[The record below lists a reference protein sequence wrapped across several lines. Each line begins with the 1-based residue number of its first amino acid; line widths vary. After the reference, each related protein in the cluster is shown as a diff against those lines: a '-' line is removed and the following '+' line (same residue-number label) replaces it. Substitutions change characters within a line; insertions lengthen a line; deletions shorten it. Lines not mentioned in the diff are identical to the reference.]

1 MSSPNVAVVGGGIA
15 GCSAAWFLRQALGEG
30 ASLTVYERDAQ
41 LGGRLATL
49 DVGGTPVESGG
60 TIIHETNRYLA
71 NFVDHLALERVE
83 PHQREEGD
91 ADSVGVWDGRRFAFR
106 TRNSALVT
114 RLAAVLSF
122 GVIAPLRLQRAV
134 ARGVEQWNQVYEHL
148 ERGTAFDS
156 PSALCSELG
165 LADLL
170 HKDGRQWLA
179 DSGVRGRFVDQYATP
194 VGRIMYGQDVS
205 MNGLATSIALA
216 GAGLAGSLFSVGGGN
231 RRVCEGLVRDAGAML
246 QTGTEVAGVSRE
258 GAGFTVQ
265 LSEGRSVS
273 HDVVVLA
280 TPAGPGA
287 LALSG
292 VEPPESALRARPFQI
307 TWATFIKGTPRAEYF
322 GLARA
327 GDLPDT
333 VLTVEDDTIPFSS
346 LGLVATST
354 DGALVYKL
362 FSRDPV
368 AESLLDQ
375 LFCSRDALE
384 QIRWEAY
391 PVLRPSNDLPPFRLA
406 DGLYWVN
413 AMEFAVSTMETEAV
427 AARNVANLVAAQLAS
442 SP

>member
-1 MSSPNVAVVGGGIA
+1 M
-15 GCSAAWFLRQALGEG
+15 
-30 ASLTVYERDAQ
+30 
-41 LGGRLATL
+41 
-49 DVGGTPVESGG
+49 
-60 TIIHETNRYLA
+60 
-71 NFVDHLALERVE
+71 
-83 PHQREEGD
+83 
-91 ADSVGVWDGRRFAFR
+91 
-106 TRNSALVT
+106 T

-122 GVIAPLRLQRAV
+122 GVVAPLRLQRAV

-156 PSALCSELG
+156 PAALCSELG
-165 LADLL
+165 LAELL
-170 HKDGRQWLA
+170 YKDGRQWLA

-231 RRVCEGLVRDAGAML
+231 RRVCEGLVSDAGAML

-258 GAGFTVQ
+258 GAGFTVR

-280 TPAGPGA
+280 TPAGPVA

-391 PVLRPSNDLPPFRLA
+391 PVLRPSDDVPPFRLA

-442 SP
+442 SS

>member
-30 ASLTVYERDAQ
+30 ASLTVYERDSQ

-106 TRNSALVT
+106 TRNSVLMT

-122 GVIAPLRLQRAV
+122 GVVAPLRLQRAV

-156 PSALCSELG
+156 PAALCSELG
-165 LADLL
+165 LAELL
-170 HKDGRQWLA
+170 YKDGRQWLA

-231 RRVCEGLVRDAGAML
+231 RRVCEGLVSDAGAML

-258 GAGFTVQ
+258 GAGFTVR

-280 TPAGPGA
+280 TPAGPVA

-292 VEPPESALRARPFQI
+292 VEPPESALRARPQRN
-307 TWATFIKGTPRAEYF
+307 APR
-322 GLARA
+322 
-327 GDLPDT
+327 
-333 VLTVEDDTIPFSS
+333 
-346 LGLVATST
+346 
-354 DGALVYKL
+354 
-362 FSRDPV
+362 
-368 AESLLDQ
+368 
-375 LFCSRDALE
+375 
-384 QIRWEAY
+384 
-391 PVLRPSNDLPPFRLA
+391 
-406 DGLYWVN
+406 
-413 AMEFAVSTMETEAV
+413 
-427 AARNVANLVAAQLAS
+427 
-442 SP
+442 